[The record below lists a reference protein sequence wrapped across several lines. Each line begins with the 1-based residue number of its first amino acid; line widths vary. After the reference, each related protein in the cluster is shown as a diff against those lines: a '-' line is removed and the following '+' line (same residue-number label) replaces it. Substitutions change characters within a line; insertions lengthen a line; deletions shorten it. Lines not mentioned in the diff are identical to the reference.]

1 MFISKSNIDMDK
13 SSEVASEILN
23 RIAVID
29 TAWKAKA
36 EYRQKNKDWLR
47 RSAKIALQVLSKLE
61 QNRKAGATPAS
72 QKDLAE
78 VLGISPQ
85 QVNKIV
91 KGNENLTL
99 ETISRL
105 EKALSVQLIA
115 VYTSTNAATYAPV
128 ALVAEGE
135 VGYNRGSEAAIPA
148 DDSTLAPDINKNK
161 TIK

>member
-1 MFISKSNIDMDK
+1 MFILKFNLDMNK
-13 SSEVASEILN
+13 PTETASEILN
-23 RIAVID
+23 RIAVTD
-29 TAWKAKA
+29 TTWKAKA

-47 RSAKIALQVLSKLE
+47 RSAKIAVLILHKLD
-61 QNRKAGATPAS
+61 QNRSESKHPTS

-105 EKALSVQLIA
+105 EKALSMQLIE
-115 VYTSTNAATYAPV
+115 VYTSTNASTYVPV
-128 ALVAEGE
+128 ALVAEDE
-135 VGYNRGSEAAIPA
+135 VGYDSGLDA
-148 DDSTLAPDINKNK
+148 DTIVGTKGAPSKE
-161 TIK
+161 